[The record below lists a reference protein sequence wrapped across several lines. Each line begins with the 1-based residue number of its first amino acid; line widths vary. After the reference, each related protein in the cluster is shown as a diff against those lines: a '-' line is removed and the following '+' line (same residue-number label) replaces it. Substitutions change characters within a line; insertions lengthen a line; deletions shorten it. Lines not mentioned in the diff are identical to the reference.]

1 MKHHLLLFLIIALA
15 IAMISCSEEN
25 HDGVGDSYDPTEI
38 TEHRA
43 MKDKM
48 FKEEAESPIPET
60 ERAAFKGL
68 HYYEPSEA
76 YVIDATFE
84 PFAKPDTITMPT
96 SVAGDTRRAVR
107 VGTLSFEAN
116 GTACKLVAYRLA
128 GQSEQELF
136 VPFTDKTTGDETYGA
151 GRYLDIE
158 VVSTEDSYPVELDFN
173 MAYHPYCAY
182 NERYSCPVVPRENAL
197 PVAIKAGERNAP

>member
-1 MKHHLLLFLIIALA
+1 MKHHLLLYHTIALA
-15 IAMISCSEEN
+15 IAMISCSDEN
-25 HDGVGDSYDPTEI
+25 NDGVGDPYDPSI
-38 TEHRA
+38 IAEHRA

-107 VGTLSFEAN
+107 AGTLRSVHGQDN
-116 GTACKLVAYRLA
+116 GRRNVW
-128 GQSEQELF
+128 
-136 VPFTDKTTGDETYGA
+136 
-151 GRYLDIE
+151 GRSL
-158 VVSTEDSYPVELDFN
+158 SG
-173 MAYHPYCAY
+173 H
-182 NERYSCPVVPRENAL
+182 
-197 PVAIKAGERNAP
+197 